1 MLLLYAKHVW
11 TSHIHSLSSL
21 ELMKNSVKE
30 TVLTPFYCSSRIV
43 RNMNKRAPDSLVWE
57 KAAVKMFHF

>member
-11 TSHIHSLSSL
+11 TSYTHSLSSL

-30 TVLTPFYCSSRIV
+30 TVLAPFCCSSSIV
-43 RNMNKRAPDSLVWE
+43 RNMNKRASDSLIWE
-57 KAAVKMFHF
+57 KVAVKMFHF